1 MSRTFRGDDRPLRIR
16 GVRRRP
22 ADVRRLARVI
32 IELAQADVEAQAKR
46 EHDGAARRA
55 AKPKPRTGDAA

>member
-1 MSRTFRGDDRPLRIR
+1 MSRTFRGDERRLRIR

-32 IELAQADVEAQAKR
+32 IELAQADVETQAKHAH
-46 EHDGAARRA
+46 ETKNAQRR
-55 AKPKPRTGDAA
+55 KSKRHLGDAA

>member
-1 MSRTFRGDDRPLRIR
+1 MSRTFRGDERRLRIR

-32 IELAQADVEAQAKR
+32 IELAQADVEAQAKSAYETKNTQPR
-46 EHDGAARRA
+46 KSKRRLGEAA
-55 AKPKPRTGDAA
+55 